1 MLPDHNLNASSF
13 SLSDHCPLMLCHQIR
28 PRVKDNFRFENFWTR
43 IRGFRQVVQQAWNR
57 DVPGLSALNIL
68 HYRLQNMA
76 MTLKNWSKT
85 LFENARLELQMASEV
100 IHRLDVAQESRP
112 LSTEEAALRS
122 ELKIRVLGLAAIE
135 RSRCRQASRLVW
147 LKEGDTCTR
156 FFHL

>member
-43 IRGFRQVVQQAWNR
+43 IPGFRQVVQQAWNR

-100 IHRLDVAQESRP
+100 IHRL
-112 LSTEEAALRS
+112 AALRS